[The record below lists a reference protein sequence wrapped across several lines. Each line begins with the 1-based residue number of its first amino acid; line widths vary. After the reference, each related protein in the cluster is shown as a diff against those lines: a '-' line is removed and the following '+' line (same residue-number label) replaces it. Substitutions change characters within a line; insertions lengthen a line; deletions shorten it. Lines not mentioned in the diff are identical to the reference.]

1 MSLTATQKT
10 LRGLVAVAALLF
22 LSVGTMALLS
32 SRWSSVNKATLN
44 TYLIINELKDSLSAL
59 QDIETGN
66 RGYALTSKSEFLEP
80 LVWGTK
86 SSRLHLAA
94 LKRLSG
100 DDPDDAQTLAHLQ
113 DLAQQ
118 KIDFSDRVVESTKAG
133 QDKAAQVVGEG
144 LGKRIMDKYR
154 VQVAA
159 MQKRKEN
166 LLNAKLS
173 ELASVQQLV
182 WLSIAVIS
190 IFSITLLYWIFKIS
204 TNALKEEKTRVNE
217 LNQEIEQR
225 KRVEKAL
232 KDTTLRLTSSN
243 TDLQQFAYVAS
254 HDLQEPLRAVSGFV
268 QLLSAKNK
276 QHFDEESLVWVN
288 HAVEGSQRMRTL
300 INDLLSYA
308 RIESRG
314 KEFNRVNLN
323 DILERVTHDLSVSI
337 AESHTSISNDK
348 LPTVLG
354 DPVQLA
360 QLFQNLIANAVKF
373 RSDADPV
380 ITIKSTVTS
389 QDNVIS
395 IKDNGR
401 GFDMEHAERIF
412 VIFQRLQGRTEA
424 AGTGIGLAVCKKIV
438 ERHRGRIWVESKVG
452 EGATFFFTLPTLEAG
467 EENDNT

>member
-10 LRGLVAVAALLF
+10 LRGLIAVAALLF
-22 LSVGTMALLS
+22 LSVGTMAFLS

-44 TYLIINELKDSLSAL
+44 TYLEIAELKDSLAAL

-80 LVWGTK
+80 LVWGK
-86 SSRLHLAA
+86 QNARVHLAA
-94 LKRLSG
+94 LKKLIG
-100 DDPDDAQTLAHLQ
+100 DDPDDTQTLAHLQ
-113 DLAQQ
+113 DLEQQ
-118 KIDFSDRVVESTKAG
+118 KIDFSDLVVESTKAG

-154 VQVAA
+154 VEVAV

-190 IFSITLLYWIFKIS
+190 IFSVTLLYWIFQIS

-268 QLLSAKNK
+268 QLLAAKNK

-314 KEFNRVNLN
+314 KEFSRVNLN
-323 DILERVTHDLSVSI
+323 DVLEQVTHDLSVSI
-337 AESHTSISNDK
+337 AESHTSIRNDK
-348 LPTVLG
+348 LPTVIG

-373 RSDADPV
+373 RSDGDPV
-380 ITIKSTVTS
+380 ITIKSTVTD

-467 EENDNT
+467 EKNDT

>member
-22 LSVGTMALLS
+22 LSVGTMAVLS
-32 SRWSSVNKATLN
+32 SRWSSVNKATLS
-44 TYLIINELKDSLSAL
+44 TYLEIAELKDSLSAL

-86 SSRLHLAA
+86 STRLHLAA
-94 LKRLSG
+94 LKRLIG
-100 DDPDDAQTLAHLQ
+100 DDPDDTQTLAHLQ

-118 KIDFSDRVVESTKAG
+118 KIDFSDRVVEATKAT
-133 QDKAAQVVGEG
+133 QNKAAQVVGEG

-154 VQVAA
+154 VEVAA
-159 MQKRKEN
+159 MQRRKEN

-190 IFSITLLYWIFKIS
+190 IFSITLLYWIFQIS

-268 QLLSAKNK
+268 QLLAAKNK
-276 QHFDEESLVWVN
+276 QHLDEESLVWVN

-314 KEFNRVNLN
+314 KEFTRINLN
-323 DILERVTHDLSVSI
+323 DVLERVTHDLSVSI
-337 AESHTSISNDK
+337 AESHTSIRNDK
-348 LPTVLG
+348 LPTVIG

-380 ITIKSTVTS
+380 ITIKSTVTD

-452 EGATFFFTLPTLEAG
+452 DGTTFFFTLPTLEAG
-467 EENDNT
+467 EENDNA